1 MDGMLWKQHLIN
13 NPNVCVYAAAKL
25 SDVFGRKPI
34 LVGLTALFLVGS
46 YGCAVAQT
54 LSQMVIAR
62 AIAGFGAG
70 GAVLMGNVVIHDLVP
85 LAKRSR
91 YQSIMQTV
99 QTVIRYIANF

>member
-1 MDGMLWKQHLIN
+1 MD
-13 NPNVCVYAAAKL
+13 VSAAAKL
-25 SDVFGRKPI
+25 ADVFGRKPI

-46 YGCAVAQT
+46 FGCGVAQT
-54 LSQMVIAR
+54 LQQIVIAR

-91 YQSIMQTV
+91 YLSIMQTV
-99 QTVIRYIANF
+99 QTVIRWIR